1 MHPAVERLVGDLGA
15 VLDVVEV
22 IVPLELGTKT
32 LDLMLHAILGHD
44 RLRRRAKHRSLYRRF
59 ADRMQVV
66 VPRESACE
74 FEHAGKRKTFTILKK
89 VLNESGGRSVYS
101 DGGAD

>member
-1 MHPAVERLVGDLGA
+1 
-15 VLDVVEV
+15 
-22 IVPLELGTKT
+22 
-32 LDLMLHAILGHD
+32 
-44 RLRRRAKHRSLYRRF
+44 
-59 ADRMQVV
+59 MQVV